1 MNTPKEN
8 SHTDQTKNRKY
19 AFVQRE
25 GDDFTCI
32 KLLQGKY
39 KGIIYKYGKV
49 GFAKEEKPDGTL
61 PMKFDYEIICHQI
74 HAVLCERTAMHFH
87 HLQQLAH
94 DSNCKSVRKK
104 YGKTA
109 LNLLQTSFHE

>member
-49 GFAKEEKPDGTL
+49 GFAKEERPDGTL
-61 PMKFDYEIICHQI
+61 PMKFDYDIIFNPHETNIDKQDFI
-74 HAVLCERTAMHFH
+74 DYIGDILIEQLEKQVNNGTAII
-87 HLQQLAH
+87 
-94 DSNCKSVRKK
+94 
-104 YGKTA
+104 
-109 LNLLQTSFHE
+109 E

>member
-1 MNTPKEN
+1 MNTPNEN
-8 SHTDQTKNRKY
+8 SPTDQTKNKKY

-61 PMKFDYEIICHQI
+61 PMKFDYDIIFNPHEESSIDKQEFI
-74 HAVLCERTAMHFH
+74 DYIGDILIEQLEQQVKKGTAVYE
-87 HLQQLAH
+87 
-94 DSNCKSVRKK
+94 
-104 YGKTA
+104 
-109 LNLLQTSFHE
+109 